1 MVKYKKAKEK
11 ECKVLDEEL
20 KGLTDEQVKERM
32 SEGKVNK
39 VDDDKTRTNWEIIR
53 DNVCTLFNL
62 FNLLIAIALIAVK
75 AYTNLAYMLII
86 IVNIVIGIVQEIHA
100 RNLVQKL
107 SVLKIS
113 KATVVRNG
121 KEKELNIDEIVLDDV
136 IILDSGKQIC
146 ADSVVIDGE
155 VEVNESLLTGESD
168 TILKQKG
175 DKLLSGSYV
184 ISGKCYSK
192 VEKVGKDN
200 FAAQITSETKK
211 YKRAESELVNS
222 MRRVTRFTSFVIIP
236 VGLILFVQAYFFR
249 NIDITNSVVSTAA
262 ALLGMLPKGLM
273 LLITISLATGVIKLA
288 KKSVLV
294 QDLYSVE
301 TLAHIDTLCLDKTG
315 TITEGKM
322 KVDNVEIYNEN
333 YLPRSMNSLMTAFV
347 NEMTDNNA
355 TFMALKDYFKG
366 EDSFEVAD
374 NMAFSSE
381 RKWSSISFKNLG
393 SIVLGAPERLI
404 EKSDM
409 EMPNKIIEEQKA
421 GKRML
426 FIAYTQDIISDENL
440 PHLEIVAAITL
451 DDPLR
456 KNAKEMLGFFK
467 TQKVDIKIISGDNPL
482 TVSSIAKKAGLE
494 TYDSYI
500 DLSTL
505 NSDDEIPALVEK
517 YSVFARVLPHQKSII
532 VKALQAKGH
541 SVAMTGD
548 GVNDVI
554 ALKQADCSITLPEA
568 SDIARQVSQIVLL
581 NSDFSVLKDV
591 LMEGRRVVNNITN
604 VARIFFIKTIYSMLL
619 SLFNIVTNT
628 AFPFIPIQITLI
640 DLVIEG
646 YTSFFLSFLENS
658 KPIRGRFLRTVIKNA
673 LPYALTIIIGIVILT
688 FTRAGLELS
697 LEESE
702 TLMYLLIGGVSIF
715 AVIDACR
722 PFNRISTFLCTTT
735 AVGFFCAVLLFRNLL
750 HLTPVDGDAIVI
762 LVASLILAYII
773 VTGLK
778 NLINNLVKDLE
789 KAAE

>member
-1 MVKYKKAKEK
+1 MDK
-11 ECKVLDEEL
+11 EEL
-20 KGLTDEQVKERM
+20 KGLTDEQIQERI
-32 SEGKVNK
+32 SEGKINK
-39 VDDDKTRTNWEIIR
+39 VEDDKTRSNWEIIR

-62 FNLLIAIALIAVK
+62 FNLLIAIALISVK

-86 IVNIVIGIVQEIHA
+86 IVNIIIGIVQEIHA

-107 SVLKIS
+107 SVLKVS
-113 KATVVRNG
+113 KASVVRNG
-121 KEKELNIDEIVLDDV
+121 KEKEINIDEIVLEDV
-136 IILDSGKQIC
+136 IILEAGKQIC
-146 ADSVVIDGE
+146 ADSEVLDGE

-184 ISGKCYSK
+184 VSGRCYSK

-222 MRRVTRFTSFVIIP
+222 MKKVTNFTSFVIIP
-236 VGLILFVQAYFFR
+236 VGIILFVQAYFFR
-249 NIDITNSVVSTAA
+249 NVDITNSVVSTAA

-288 KKSVLV
+288 KKRVLV

-315 TITEGKM
+315 TITEGRM
-322 KVDNVEIYNEN
+322 KVDEVKVYNEKCMPHN
-333 YLPRSMNSLMTAFV
+333 MQTMMTAFV

-355 TFMALKDYFKG
+355 TFMALKDYYKG
-366 EDSFEVAD
+366 EDKFEIAD
-374 NMAFSSE
+374 RMAFSSE
-381 RKWSSISFKNLG
+381 RKWSSISFKNIG

-409 EMPNKIIEEQKA
+409 QMPEEIVTAQKA

-426 FIAYTQDIISDENL
+426 FVGYSKEIVSDENL
-440 PHLEIVAAITL
+440 PKLEIIAAITL

-467 TQKVDIKIISGDNPL
+467 TQAVDIKIISGDNPL

-494 TYDSYI
+494 SYDSYI
-500 DLSTL
+500 DLSTIS
-505 NSDDEIPALVEK
+505 SDDEIPELVDK
-517 YSVFARVLPHQKSII
+517 YSVFARVMPHQKSLI
-532 VKALQAKGH
+532 VKALQEKGH

-548 GVNDVI
+548 GVNDVV

-568 SDIARQVSQIVLL
+568 SDVARQVSQIVLL

-591 LMEGRRVVNNITN
+591 LMEGRRV
-604 VARIFFIKTIYSMLL
+604 MLL

-658 KPIRGRFLRTVIKNA
+658 KPLQGTFLRTVIKNA
-673 LPYALTIIIGIVILT
+673 LPYALTIIISIVLLT
-688 FTRAGLELS
+688 FSREGLGLGV
-697 LEESE
+697 EETE
-702 TLMYLLIGGVSIF
+702 TLMYLIIGGVSIF
-715 AVIDACR
+715 AVIEACR

-735 AVGFFCAVLLFRNLL
+735 AIGFFFAVILFKNLL
-750 HLTPVDGDAIVI
+750 HLSGISEQGIII
-762 LVASLILAYII
+762 LVSALILAYIV

-778 NLINNLVKDLE
+778 HLINNLSQDLE
-789 KAAE
+789 KASE

>member
-1 MVKYKKAKEK
+1 MEK
-11 ECKVLDEEL
+11 ENL
-20 KGLTDEQVKERM
+20 KGLTEKQVEERIKD
-32 SEGKVNK
+32 GKVNK
-39 VDDDKTRTNWEIIR
+39 VEDNKTRTNWEIIR

-86 IVNIVIGIVQEIHA
+86 VVNIIIGVVQEIHA
-100 RNLVQKL
+100 RNIVQKL
-107 SVLKIS
+107 SVLKVS
-113 KATVVRNG
+113 KANVIRDG
-121 KEKELNIDEIVLDDV
+121 KEKEINIDEIVLDDLIV
-136 IILDSGKQIC
+136 LDSGKQIC
-146 ADSVVIDGE
+146 ADSVVMSGE

-184 ISGKCYSK
+184 VSGKCYSK

-200 FAAQITSETKK
+200 FAEQITSETKK

-222 MRRVTRFTSFVIIP
+222 MKKVTNFTSFVIIP

-249 NIDITNSVVSTAA
+249 NVDITNSVVSTAA

-288 KKSVLV
+288 KKRVLV

-315 TITEGKM
+315 TITEGRM
-322 KVDNVEIYNEN
+322 KVDNVKIYNEKCM
-333 YLPRSMNSLMTAFV
+333 PHTMQKMMVAFV
-347 NEMTDNNA
+347 NEMSDNNA
-355 TFMALKDYFKG
+355 TFMALKDYYKG
-366 EDSFEVAD
+366 EDKFEIED

-381 RKWSSISFKNLG
+381 RKWSSISFKGIG

-404 EKSDM
+404 EKSKM
-409 EMPNKIIEEQKA
+409 EMPEEVVTAQKA

-426 FIAYTQDIISDENL
+426 FVGYSKETVSDENL
-440 PHLEIVAAITL
+440 PNLEIVASITL

-467 TQKVDIKIISGDNPL
+467 TQSVDIKIISGDNPL

-494 TYDSYI
+494 SYDSYI
-500 DLSTL
+500 DLSTI
-505 NSDDEIPALVEK
+505 NSDDQIPELVDK
-517 YSVFARVLPHQKSII
+517 YSVFARVMPHQKSLI
-532 VKALQAKGH
+532 VKALQEKGH

-548 GVNDVI
+548 GVNDVV

-619 SLFNIVTNT
+619 ALFNIVTNT

-640 DLVIEG
+640 DLAIEG

-658 KPIRGRFLRTVIKNA
+658 KPLKGTFLRTVIRNA
-673 LPYALTIIIGIVILT
+673 LPYALTIIISIILIT
-688 FTRAGLELS
+688 FTRSGMGLNI
-697 LEESE
+697 EESH
-702 TLMYLLIGGVSIF
+702 TLMYLIIGGVSIF
-715 AVIDACR
+715 AVIEACR

-735 AVGFFCAVLLFRNLL
+735 AVGFFFAAILFKKLL
-750 HLTPVDGDAIVI
+750 HLTAINEQVI
-762 LVASLILAYII
+762 LILGVSLILAYIV

-778 NLINNLVKDLE
+778 YLINNLSNDLE
-789 KAAE
+789 KARE

>member
-1 MVKYKKAKEK
+1 MDK
-11 ECKVLDEEL
+11 EEL
-20 KGLTDEQVKERM
+20 KGLTDEQVLQRIEN
-32 SEGKVNK
+32 GQTNK
-39 VDDDKTRTNWEIIR
+39 VEDDKTRTNWEIIR

-62 FNLLIAIALIAVK
+62 FNLLIAIALISVK

-107 SVLKIS
+107 SVLKVS

-121 KEKELNIDEIVLDDV
+121 KEKEINIDEIVLDDV

-146 ADSVVIDGE
+146 ADSVVLDGE

-184 ISGKCYSK
+184 VSGKCHSK

-222 MRRVTRFTSFVIIP
+222 MKKVTNFTSFVIIP
-236 VGLILFVQAYFFR
+236 VGIILFVQAYFFR
-249 NIDITNSVVSTAA
+249 NVDITNSVVSTAA

-288 KKSVLV
+288 KKRVLV

-315 TITEGKM
+315 TITEGRM
-322 KVDNVEIYNEN
+322 KVDNVKVYNEKCM
-333 YLPRSMNSLMTAFV
+333 PHSIQKMMTAFV

-355 TFMALKDYFKG
+355 TFMALKDYYQG
-366 EDSFEVAD
+366 EDKFEVAD
-374 NMAFSSE
+374 TMAFSSE
-381 RKWSSISFKNLG
+381 RKWSSIRFKNEG

-404 EKSDM
+404 EKSNM
-409 EMPNKIIEEQKA
+409 QMPEEIISAQKA

-426 FIAYTQDIISDENL
+426 FIAYTNKVVSDENL
-440 PHLEIVAAITL
+440 PKLEIVAAITL

-456 KNAKEMLGFFK
+456 KNAKEMLGFFRR
-467 TQKVDIKIISGDNPL
+467 QNVDIKVISGDNPL

-494 TYDSYI
+494 SYDAYI
-500 DLSTL
+500 DLSTIS
-505 NSDDEIPALVEK
+505 SDDEIPELVDK
-517 YSVFARVLPHQKSII
+517 YSVFARVMPHQKSLI
-532 VKALQAKGH
+532 VKALQEKGH

-548 GVNDVI
+548 GVNDVV

-619 SLFNIVTNT
+619 SLFNIITNT

-646 YTSFFLSFLENS
+646 YTSFFLSFKENS
-658 KPIRGRFLRTVIKNA
+658 KPIKGTFLRTVIKNA
-673 LPYALTIIIGIVILT
+673 MPYALAIIVSIIILT
-688 FTRAGLELS
+688 FTRQGLNLNV
-697 LEESE
+697 EEAE
-702 TLMYLLIGGVSIF
+702 TVMYLAIGGISVF
-715 AVIDACR
+715 AVIEACR
-722 PFNRISTFLCTTT
+722 PFTKISTFLCTTT
-735 AVGFFCAVLLFRNLL
+735 ALGYLFAVFLFKNLL
-750 HLTPVDGDAIVI
+750 HLAPITENMLMIFIVN
-762 LVASLILAYII
+762 LILAYIFVI
-773 VTGLK
+773 GMKTI
-778 NLINNLVKDLE
+778 INNLGKELKD
-789 KAAE
+789 KI

>member
-1 MVKYKKAKEK
+1 MEK
-11 ECKVLDEEL
+11 ESL
-20 KGLTDEQVKERM
+20 KGLTNKQVEERIKD
-32 SEGKVNK
+32 GKVNK
-39 VDDDKTRTNWEIIR
+39 VEDNKTRTNWEIIR

-86 IVNIVIGIVQEIHA
+86 VVNIIIGLLQEIHA
-100 RNLVQKL
+100 INLVQKL
-107 SVLKIS
+107 YVLKVS
-113 KATVVRNG
+113 KANVIRDG
-121 KEKELNIDEIVLDDV
+121 KEKEINIDEIVIDDLIV
-136 IILDSGKQIC
+136 LDSGKQIC
-146 ADSVVIDGE
+146 ADSVVMSGE

-184 ISGKCYSK
+184 VSGKCYSK

-200 FAAQITSETKK
+200 FAEQITSETKK

-222 MRRVTRFTSFVIIP
+222 MKKVTNFTSFVIIP

-249 NIDITNSVVSTAA
+249 NVDITNSVVSTAA

-288 KKSVLV
+288 KKRVLV

-315 TITEGKM
+315 TITEGRM
-322 KVDNVEIYNEN
+322 KVDNVKIYNEKCM
-333 YLPRSMNSLMTAFV
+333 PHTMQKMMVAFV
-347 NEMTDNNA
+347 NEMSDNNA
-355 TFMALKDYFKG
+355 TFMALKDYYKG
-366 EDSFEVAD
+366 EDKFEIED

-381 RKWSSISFKNLG
+381 RKWSSISFKGIG

-404 EKSDM
+404 EKSKM
-409 EMPNKIIEEQKA
+409 EMPEEVVTAQKA

-426 FIAYTQDIISDENL
+426 FVGYSKETVSDENL
-440 PHLEIVAAITL
+440 PNLEIVASITL

-467 TQKVDIKIISGDNPL
+467 TQSVDIKIISGDNPL

-494 TYDSYI
+494 SYDSYI
-500 DLSTL
+500 DLSTI
-505 NSDDEIPALVEK
+505 NSDDQIPELVDK
-517 YSVFARVLPHQKSII
+517 YSVFARVMPHQKSLI
-532 VKALQAKGH
+532 VKALQEKGH

-548 GVNDVI
+548 GVNDVV

-619 SLFNIVTNT
+619 ALFNIVTNT

-640 DLVIEG
+640 DLAIEG

-658 KPIRGRFLRTVIKNA
+658 KPLKGTFLRTVIRNA
-673 LPYALTIIIGIVILT
+673 LPYALTIIISIILIT
-688 FTRAGLELS
+688 FTRSGMGLNI
-697 LEESE
+697 EESH
-702 TLMYLLIGGVSIF
+702 TLMYLIIGGVSIF
-715 AVIDACR
+715 AVIEACR

-735 AVGFFCAVLLFRNLL
+735 AVGFFFAAILFKKLL
-750 HLTPVDGDAIVI
+750 HLTAINEQVI
-762 LVASLILAYII
+762 LILGASLILAYIV

-778 NLINNLVKDLE
+778 YLINNLSNDLE
-789 KAAE
+789 KARE

>member
-1 MVKYKKAKEK
+1 MDK
-11 ECKVLDEEL
+11 DEL
-20 KGLTDEQVKERM
+20 KGLNDEQVLERIK
-32 SEGKVNK
+32 EGKINK
-39 VDDDKTRTNWEIIR
+39 VEDDKTRTNWEIIR

-86 IVNIVIGIVQEIHA
+86 IINIVIGIAQEIHA

-107 SVLKIS
+107 SVLKVS
-113 KATVVRNG
+113 KANVVRNG
-121 KEKELNIDEIVLDDV
+121 KEKEINIDEIVLDDI
-136 IILDSGKQIC
+136 IILDAGRQIC
-146 ADSVVIDGE
+146 ADSIVEEGE

-184 ISGKCYSK
+184 VSGKCYSK

-222 MRRVTRFTSFVIIP
+222 MKKVTHFTSFVIIP

-249 NIDITNSVVSTAA
+249 NVDITNSVVSTAA

-288 KKSVLV
+288 KKRVLV

-315 TITEGKM
+315 TITEGRM
-322 KVDNVEIYNEN
+322 KVDSVNVYNEKCM
-333 YLPRSMNSLMTAFV
+333 PHSLQKMMTAFV

-355 TFMALKDYFKG
+355 TFMALKDYYKG
-366 EDSFEVAD
+366 DEKFEVAD
-374 NMAFSSE
+374 TMAFSSE
-381 RKWSSISFKNLG
+381 RKWSSISFKNEG

-404 EKSDM
+404 EKSNM
-409 EMPNKIIEEQKA
+409 QMPEEIISAQKA

-426 FIAYTQDIISDENL
+426 FIAYTNKVVSDENL
-440 PHLEIVAAITL
+440 PKLEIVAAITL

-467 TQKVDIKIISGDNPL
+467 RQNVDIKIISGDNPL

-494 TYDSYI
+494 SYDSYI
-500 DLSTL
+500 DLSSIS
-505 NSDDEIPALVEK
+505 SDDEIPALVDK
-517 YSVFARVLPHQKSII
+517 YSVFARVMPHQKSII
-532 VKALQAKGH
+532 VKALQEKGH
-541 SVAMTGD
+541 RVAMTGD

-604 VARIFFIKTIYSMLL
+604 VARIFFIKTIYSMIL

-640 DLVIEG
+640 DLIIEG
-646 YTSFFLSFLENS
+646 YTSFFLSFKENS
-658 KPIRGRFLRTVIKNA
+658 KPIRGTFLRTVIKNA
-673 LPYALTIIIGIVILT
+673 LPYALAIIVSIVIIT
-688 FTRAGLELS
+688 FTRQGLNLS
-697 LEESE
+697 PEEAE
-702 TLMYLLIGGVSIF
+702 TAMYLAIGGISVF
-715 AVIDACR
+715 AVIEACR
-722 PFNRISTFLCTTT
+722 PFTKISTFLCTTT
-735 AVGFFCAVLLFRNLL
+735 ALGYLFAVFLFKNLL
-750 HLTPVDGDAIVI
+750 HLTPITENILMIFIVN
-762 LVASLILAYII
+762 LILAYIF
-773 VTGLK
+773 VAGMKT
-778 NLINNLVKDLE
+778 LINNLGRELKD
-789 KAAE
+789 KI

>member
-1 MVKYKKAKEK
+1 MEK
-11 ECKVLDEEL
+11 ESL
-20 KGLTDEQVKERM
+20 KGLTNKQVEERIKD
-32 SEGKVNK
+32 GKVNK
-39 VDDDKTRTNWEIIR
+39 VEDNKTRTNWEIIR

-86 IVNIVIGIVQEIHA
+86 VVNIIIGVVQEIHA

-107 SVLKIS
+107 SVLKVS
-113 KATVVRNG
+113 KANVIRDG
-121 KEKELNIDEIVLDDV
+121 KEKEINIDEIVIDDLIV
-136 IILDSGKQIC
+136 LDSGKQIC
-146 ADSVVIDGE
+146 ADSVVISGE

-184 ISGKCYSK
+184 VSGKCYSK

-200 FAAQITSETKK
+200 FAEQITSETKK

-222 MRRVTRFTSFVIIP
+222 MKKVTNFTSFVIIP

-249 NIDITNSVVSTAA
+249 NVDITNSVVSTAA

-288 KKSVLV
+288 KKRILV

-315 TITEGKM
+315 TITEGRM
-322 KVDNVEIYNEN
+322 KVDNVKIYNEKCM
-333 YLPRSMNSLMTAFV
+333 PHPMQKMMVAFV
-347 NEMTDNNA
+347 NEMSDNNA
-355 TFMALKDYFKG
+355 TFMALKDYYKG
-366 EDSFEVAD
+366 EDKFEIED

-381 RKWSSISFKNLG
+381 RKWSSISFKGIG

-404 EKSDM
+404 EKSKM
-409 EMPNKIIEEQKA
+409 EMPEEVVTAQKA

-426 FIAYTQDIISDENL
+426 FVGYSKETVSDENL
-440 PHLEIVAAITL
+440 PNLEIVASITL

-467 TQKVDIKIISGDNPL
+467 TQSVDIKIISGDNPL

-494 TYDSYI
+494 SYDSYI
-500 DLSTL
+500 DLSTI
-505 NSDDEIPALVEK
+505 NSDDQIPELVDK
-517 YSVFARVLPHQKSII
+517 YSVFARVMPHQKSLI
-532 VKALQAKGH
+532 VKALQEKGH

-548 GVNDVI
+548 GVNDVV

-619 SLFNIVTNT
+619 ALFNIVTNT

-640 DLVIEG
+640 DLAIEG

-658 KPIRGRFLRTVIKNA
+658 KPLKGTFLRTVIRNA
-673 LPYALTIIIGIVILT
+673 LPYALTIIISIILIT
-688 FTRAGLELS
+688 FTRSGMGLNI
-697 LEESE
+697 EESH
-702 TLMYLLIGGVSIF
+702 TLMYLIIGGVSIF
-715 AVIDACR
+715 AVIEACR

-735 AVGFFCAVLLFRNLL
+735 AVGFFFAAILFKKLL
-750 HLTPVDGDAIVI
+750 HLTAINEQVI
-762 LVASLILAYII
+762 LILGASLILAYIV

-778 NLINNLVKDLE
+778 YLINNLSNDLE
-789 KAAE
+789 KARE

>member
-1 MVKYKKAKEK
+1 MEK
-11 ECKVLDEEL
+11 ESL
-20 KGLTDEQVKERM
+20 KGLTNKQVEERIKD
-32 SEGKVNK
+32 GKVNK
-39 VDDDKTRTNWEIIR
+39 VEDNKTRTNWEIIR

-86 IVNIVIGIVQEIHA
+86 VVNIIIGVVQEIHA

-107 SVLKIS
+107 SVLKVS
-113 KATVVRNG
+113 KANVIRDG
-121 KEKELNIDEIVLDDV
+121 KEKEINIDEIVIDDLIV
-136 IILDSGKQIC
+136 LDSGKQIC
-146 ADSVVIDGE
+146 ADSVVMSGE

-184 ISGKCYSK
+184 VSGKCYSK

-200 FAAQITSETKK
+200 FAEQITSETKK

-222 MRRVTRFTSFVIIP
+222 MKKVTNFTSFVIIP

-249 NIDITNSVVSTAA
+249 NVDITNSVVSTAA

-288 KKSVLV
+288 KKRVLV

-315 TITEGKM
+315 TITEGRM
-322 KVDNVEIYNEN
+322 KVDNVKIYNEKCM
-333 YLPRSMNSLMTAFV
+333 PHTMQKMMVAFV
-347 NEMTDNNA
+347 NEMSDNNA
-355 TFMALKDYFKG
+355 TFMALKDYYKG
-366 EDSFEVAD
+366 EDKFEIED

-381 RKWSSISFKNLG
+381 RKWSSISFKGIG

-404 EKSDM
+404 EKSKM
-409 EMPNKIIEEQKA
+409 EMPEEVVTAQKA

-426 FIAYTQDIISDENL
+426 FVGYSKEPVSDENL
-440 PHLEIVAAITL
+440 PNLEIVASITL

-467 TQKVDIKIISGDNPL
+467 TQSVDIKIISGDNPL

-494 TYDSYI
+494 SYDSYI
-500 DLSTL
+500 DLSTI
-505 NSDDEIPALVEK
+505 NSDDQIPELVDK
-517 YSVFARVLPHQKSII
+517 YSVFARVMPHQKSLI
-532 VKALQAKGH
+532 VKALQEKGH

-548 GVNDVI
+548 GVNDVV

-619 SLFNIVTNT
+619 ALFNIVTNT

-640 DLVIEG
+640 DLAIEG

-658 KPIRGRFLRTVIKNA
+658 KPLKGTFLRTVIRNA
-673 LPYALTIIIGIVILT
+673 LPYALTIIISIILIT
-688 FTRAGLELS
+688 FTRSGMGLNI
-697 LEESE
+697 EESH
-702 TLMYLLIGGVSIF
+702 TLMYLIIGGVSIF
-715 AVIDACR
+715 AVIEACR

-735 AVGFFCAVLLFRNLL
+735 AVGFFFAAILFKKLL
-750 HLTPVDGDAIVI
+750 HLTAINEQVI
-762 LVASLILAYII
+762 LILGASLILAYIV

-778 NLINNLVKDLE
+778 YLINNLSNDLE
-789 KAAE
+789 KARE

>member
-1 MVKYKKAKEK
+1 MDK
-11 ECKVLDEEL
+11 EEL
-20 KGLTDEQVKERM
+20 KGLTDEQVLQRIEN
-32 SEGKVNK
+32 GQTNK
-39 VDDDKTRTNWEIIR
+39 VEDDKTRTNWEIIR

-62 FNLLIAIALIAVK
+62 FNLLIAIALISVK

-107 SVLKIS
+107 SVLKVS

-121 KEKELNIDEIVLDDV
+121 KEKEINIDEIVLDDV

-146 ADSVVIDGE
+146 ADSVVLDGE

-184 ISGKCYSK
+184 VSGKCHSK

-222 MRRVTRFTSFVIIP
+222 MKKVTNFTSFVIIP
-236 VGLILFVQAYFFR
+236 VGIILFVQAYFFR
-249 NIDITNSVVSTAA
+249 NVDITNSVVSTAA

-288 KKSVLV
+288 KKRVLV

-315 TITEGKM
+315 TITEGRM
-322 KVDNVEIYNEN
+322 KVDNVKVYNEKCM
-333 YLPRSMNSLMTAFV
+333 PHSIQKMMTAFV

-355 TFMALKDYFKG
+355 TFMALKDYYQG
-366 EDSFEVAD
+366 EDKFEVAD
-374 NMAFSSE
+374 TMAFSSE
-381 RKWSSISFKNLG
+381 RKWSSISFKNEG

-404 EKSDM
+404 EKSKM
-409 EMPNKIIEEQKA
+409 EMPKEIIDAQKA
-421 GKRML
+421 GRRML
-426 FIAYTQDIISDENL
+426 FIAYTNKVISDEKL
-440 PHLEIVAAITL
+440 PELEIVAAITL

-467 TQKVDIKIISGDNPL
+467 KQNVDIKVISGDNPL

-494 TYDSYI
+494 SYDAYI
-500 DLSTL
+500 DLSTIS
-505 NSDDEIPALVEK
+505 SDDEIPELVDK
-517 YSVFARVLPHQKSII
+517 YSVFARVMPHQKSLI
-532 VKALQAKGH
+532 VKALQEKGH

-548 GVNDVI
+548 GVNDVV

-619 SLFNIVTNT
+619 SLFNIITNT

-646 YTSFFLSFLENS
+646 YTSFFLSFKENS
-658 KPIRGRFLRTVIKNA
+658 KPIKGTFLRTVIKNA
-673 LPYALTIIIGIVILT
+673 MPYALAIIVSIIIIT
-688 FTRAGLELS
+688 FTRQGLNLNV
-697 LEESE
+697 EEAE
-702 TLMYLLIGGVSIF
+702 TVMYLAIGGISVF
-715 AVIDACR
+715 AVIEACR
-722 PFNRISTFLCTTT
+722 PFTKISTFLCTTT
-735 AVGFFCAVLLFRNLL
+735 ALGYLFAVFLFKKLL
-750 HLTPVDGDAIVI
+750 HLAPITENMLMIFIVN
-762 LVASLILAYII
+762 LILAYIFVI
-773 VTGLK
+773 GMKTI
-778 NLINNLVKDLE
+778 INNLGKELKD
-789 KAAE
+789 KI